1 MGDPAVGC
9 AELPAHG
16 AERVRP
22 DGNDV
27 HRRRLARS
35 HRYGQWRD
43 AGVDGVEHRGLT
55 RLSEQTDMGKVT
67 GFLEIDR
74 QTAKY
79 QPASDRIRHFKEFSI
94 PMSDQEVQ
102 KQAARC
108 MDCGIPYCHGPTG
121 CPVHNQIPDWNDL
134 VYADNWEEAI
144 RNLHSTNNFPEFTG
158 RICPA
163 PCEEA
168 CTLNLEDAPVAIK
181 TVEQA
186 IADKAYELGFIM
198 PQPPTT
204 RSGRKVAV
212 IGSGPAGM
220 AAAQQLGRAG
230 HEVHV
235 YERESR
241 PGGLLRYGIPDFKM
255 EKHFIDRRVSQMEGE
270 GVTFFCNVNVGV
282 DRKMAD
288 LVAGYDAVLYCGGSE
303 TPRASGIPGTGLDGV
318 HDAMPF
324 LVQQNKRVAREN
336 IDSVGWPSAPISAAG
351 KHVVVV
357 GGGDTASDCIGT
369 AFRQGAVKVTQL
381 DIRPQPP
388 EKEDKLA
395 VWPYWA
401 TKMRTSSS
409 QAEGV
414 HREFQIGDA
423 RIRRRGRPAD
433 RRQVL
438 RGGRE
443 APAGRRHGVRH
454 PRRSRLHRDRLPRP
468 VRGRRPRVRWA
479 RGLKIGVDRRG
490 STYVEADERDYRTS
504 VDKLWAAGDVR
515 RGQSLV
521 VWAIREGRQAARA
534 IDLELTGTTTLPR

>member
-1 MGDPAVGC
+1 
-9 AELPAHG
+9 
-16 AERVRP
+16 
-22 DGNDV
+22 
-27 HRRRLARS
+27 
-35 HRYGQWRD
+35 
-43 AGVDGVEHRGLT
+43 
-55 RLSEQTDMGKVT
+55 MGKVT

-79 QPASDRIRHFKEFSI
+79 QPASDRIRHFREFTI
-94 PMSDQEVQ
+94 RMSDQEVQ

-134 VYADNWEEAI
+134 VYNNNWEEAI

-168 CTLNLEDAPVAIK
+168 CTLNLEDAPVTIK

-186 IADKAYELGFIM
+186 IADKAYEMGFIV
-198 PQPPTT
+198 PQPVTT
-204 RSGRKVAV
+204 KTGKKVAI

-220 AAAQQLGRAG
+220 AAAQQLGRVG

-255 EKHFIDRRVSQMEGE
+255 EKHFIDRRVEQMEGE

-282 DRKMAD
+282 DKTTEDLLAD
-288 LVAGYDAVLYCGGSE
+288 YDAVLYCGGSE
-303 TPRASGIPGTGLDGV
+303 KPRDVGIPGADLIGV
-318 HDAMPF
+318 HDAMPY
-324 LVQQNKRVAREN
+324 LVQQNKRVARES
-336 IDSVGWPSAPISAAG
+336 IDNVGWPSDPVLAGG
-351 KHVVVV
+351 KHVVVI
-357 GGGDTASDCIGT
+357 GGGDTASDCVGT
-369 AFRQGAVKVTQL
+369 AFRKGAVKVTQL

-409 QAEGV
+409 QAEGAV
-414 HREFQIGDA
+414 REFQVGTLELVGENGILTGVKCCHVDEKRKSVAGTEFVIKADLVFVAIGF
-423 RIRRRGRPAD
+423 RG
-433 RRQVL
+433 VL
-438 RGGRE
+438 DT
-443 APAGRRHGVRH
+443 GVV
-454 PRRSRLHRDRLPRP
+454 SELGEKLSIDT
-468 VRGRRPRVRWA
+468 
-479 RGLKIGVDRRG
+479 DRRG
-490 STYVEADERDYRTS
+490 SSNISANETDYRTS

-521 VWAIREGRQAARA
+521 VWAIREGRQAARE
-534 IDLELTGTTTLPR
+534 IDLSLMGATDLPR

>member
-1 MGDPAVGC
+1 
-9 AELPAHG
+9 
-16 AERVRP
+16 
-22 DGNDV
+22 
-27 HRRRLARS
+27 
-35 HRYGQWRD
+35 
-43 AGVDGVEHRGLT
+43 
-55 RLSEQTDMGKVT
+55 MGKVT

-79 QPASDRIRHFKEFSI
+79 QPASDRIRHFREFTI
-94 PMSDQEVQ
+94 RMSDQEVQ

-121 CPVHNQIPDWNDL
+121 CPIHNQIPDWNDL
-134 VYADNWEEAI
+134 VYNNNWEEAI

-168 CTLNLEDAPVAIK
+168 CTLNLEDAPVTIK

-186 IADKAYELGFIM
+186 IADKAYEMGFIV
-198 PQPPTT
+198 PQPVTT
-204 RSGRKVAV
+204 KTGKKVAI

-220 AAAQQLGRAG
+220 AAAQQLGRVG
-230 HEVHV
+230 HDVHV

-255 EKHFIDRRVSQMEGE
+255 EKHFIDRRIEQMEGE

-282 DRKMAD
+282 DKSMED
-288 LVAGYDAVLYCGGSE
+288 LLSSYDAVLYTGGSE
-303 TPRASGIPGTGLDGV
+303 KPRDVGIPGADLVGV
-318 HDAMPF
+318 HDAMPY
-324 LVQQNKRVAREN
+324 LVQQNKRVARES
-336 IDSVGWPSAPISAAG
+336 IDNVGWPSDPVLAGG
-351 KHVVVV
+351 KHVVVI
-357 GGGDTASDCIGT
+357 GGGDTASDCVGT

-409 QAEGV
+409 QAEGAV
-414 HREFQIGDA
+414 REFQVGTLELVGENGILTGVKCCQVDEKRKPVAGTEFVIKADLVFVAIGF
-423 RIRRRGRPAD
+423 RG
-433 RRQVL
+433 VL
-438 RGGRE
+438 DT
-443 APAGRRHGVRH
+443 GVV
-454 PRRSRLHRDRLPRP
+454 SDLGDRLTMDT
-468 VRGRRPRVRWA
+468 
-479 RGLKIGVDRRG
+479 DRRG
-490 STYVEADERDYRTS
+490 STNVAANENDYRTS

-521 VWAIREGRQAARA
+521 VWAIREGRQAARE
-534 IDLELTGTTTLPR
+534 IDLSLMGATDLPR